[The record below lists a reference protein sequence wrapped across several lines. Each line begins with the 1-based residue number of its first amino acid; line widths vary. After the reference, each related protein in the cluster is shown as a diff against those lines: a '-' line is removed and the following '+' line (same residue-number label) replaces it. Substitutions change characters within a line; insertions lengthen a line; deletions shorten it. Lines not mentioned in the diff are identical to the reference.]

1 MRATCCVSA
10 LCAFYWLGSA
20 ASSFLPTARRP
31 QASFMVRT
39 GNVRRFAVEDSFN
52 MEELRKRIAAETSN
66 AYADMFENYSTNI
79 KQRYELTHKP
89 ESVFIITFQRG
100 IHSVEYPKGSGNNVV
115 LAFESKEACDKFA
128 KDLRAQHFF
137 DPMVR
142 SYCTCRVTVIKNR
155 NIYGTIP
162 QCGA

>member
-1 MRATCCVSA
+1 M
-10 LCAFYWLGSA
+10 
-20 ASSFLPTARRP
+20 ARR
-31 QASFMVRT
+31 QLSFVRT
-39 GNVRRFAVEDSFN
+39 GSVRRFGASEQDSFN

-79 KQRYELTHKP
+79 IKQRPHKP
-89 ESVFIITFQRG
+89 ESVFIIAFQRG

-142 SYCTCRVTVIKNR
+142 ACRARSFLKKKSV
-155 NIYGTIP
+155 
-162 QCGA
+162 